1 MRVKTYM
8 LRYMKNKGYL
18 IITLL
23 IIAFIFLLVP
33 GGSWLHRT
41 EDILIAELENTP
53 GTEIHDSPAMDNR
66 DPWISNLEQKIAGI
80 DENTAGRMGV
90 YVRQAGDD
98 GALTYNVEDPWY
110 LSSTIKIP
118 VAVAILQRVEAGEFS
133 LDDELTIYRS
143 DFVDGAGDI
152 LRQEPGS
159 RYSIAVLL
167 EKMIKNS
174 DSSATDKLIRL
185 MGEDG
190 FNSQIRERMVSEGFN
205 RITTILQVR
214 YDAYSEFHE
223 NISILSNVDILYVH
237 STRSRPE
244 RVKRLIERMNIDESE
259 LKVSTI
265 EEAFERYYRRG
276 LNSASLESF
285 GLLLERLYNGEL
297 LSEYHTAFLLET
309 MEGITTGDRR
319 IKAGLPPGTRFAHKT
334 GTQIESAC
342 NVGLILRDDGREP
355 VIIAACVENFG
366 DITEAEKALEYT
378 GRVVAETL
386 MD

>member
-1 MRVKTYM
+1 
-8 LRYMKNKGYL
+8 MKNKGYL
-18 IITLL
+18 LIALL

-41 EDILIAELENTP
+41 EDILVTELENTP
-53 GTEIHDSPAMDNR
+53 VTENGDAPAPGNQ
-66 DPWISNLEQKIAGI
+66 DPWISNLEQKIASI

-98 GALTYNVEDPWY
+98 DALSYNVENPWY

-118 VAVAILQRVEAGEFS
+118 VAVAILQRVEDGEFS
-133 LDDELTIYRS
+133 LDDELTINES
-143 DFVDGAGDI
+143 DFVDGAGD
-152 LRQEPGS
+152 LLWQEPGMK
-159 RYSIAVLL
+159 YSIAVLI

-185 MGEDG
+185 IGEEE
-190 FNSQIRERMVSEGFN
+190 FNRQIRERMVSEGFN

-214 YDAYSEFHE
+214 YDAYGEFHE
-223 NISILSNVDILYVH
+223 NISNLSNMDILYVH

-244 RVKRLIERMNIDESE
+244 RVKRLVERMEIDETE
-259 LKVSTI
+259 LKASSI
-265 EEAFERYYRRG
+265 EEAFERYYRHR

-285 GLLLERLYNGEL
+285 GLLLERLYNGDL
-297 LSEYHTAFLLET
+297 LSEDHTGFLLET

-319 IKAGLPPGTRFAHKT
+319 IKAGLPPGVRFAHKT

-386 MD
+386 LD